1 MNIKPKY
8 KLGQKV
14 IIVDRH
20 YFDGKSD
27 VGYIVGI
34 EIRRSYDSAGL
45 FQLGGLNIAECEKNG
60 YLETYMNHVDEV
72 VYHVLRVVHT
82 SHTNNNIERT
92 KEILESKLVPY
103 NKENVKKYVG

>member
-1 MNIKPKY
+1 MKIKPKY

-34 EIRRSYDSAGL
+34 EISRSYDSAGL
-45 FQLGGLNIAECEKNG
+45 FQLSGLNRAECEKK
-60 YLETYMNHVDEV
+60 MD
-72 VYHVLRVVHT
+72 
-82 SHTNNNIERT
+82 I
-92 KEILESKLVPY
+92 
-103 NKENVKKYVG
+103 